1 MEESSIKSV
10 GPDTFQ
16 TDVIEKSEN
25 LPVFVLFWAEQVEPS
40 VQMRNLLA
48 SLIQQYQGKAELVLS
63 DVSQDQSLAQT
74 LRVQGLP
81 SIRVIFKG
89 KIVEQIDGPTEE
101 AHLKGILETLTQSPS
116 DVLKGQLSGFLEEKD
131 WDSALALI
139 KQAIEQEPNN
149 QGFRVELADLLVK
162 KGDTDEAGKVLATIP
177 DDAENVKRP
186 RTRLEF
192 LEESSAMPSADE
204 LHQTEITELN
214 KLEIAYGRAVW
225 LTMEEHY
232 QEALDLCLEILSTDR
247 EFRDDIGRLTMIR
260 IFDLMDKGDEMASV
274 YRRKMFNLMH

>member
-149 QGFRVELADLLVK
+149 QGFRVELADLLVR

-186 RTRLEF
+186 KTRLEF

-204 LHQTEITELN
+204 LHQTEITESN

-247 EFRDDIGRLTMIR
+247 EFRDDIGRLTMVR

>member
-149 QGFRVELADLLVK
+149 QGFRVELADLLVR

-204 LHQTEITELN
+204 LYQTEITDSN

-247 EFRDDIGRLTMIR
+247 EFRDDIGRVTMIR

>member
-1 MEESSIKSV
+1 MEESNIKNV
-10 GPDTFQ
+10 GPDSFQ
-16 TDVIEKSEN
+16 ADVIEKSET

-40 VQMRNLLA
+40 VQMRHILG
-48 SLIQQYQGKAELVLS
+48 SLIQQYRGKAELVLS

-89 KIVEQIDGPTEE
+89 KIVEQIDGPAEE
-101 AHLKGILETLTQSPS
+101 EQLKSILDTLTQSPA
-116 DVLKGQLSGFLEEKD
+116 DVLKSQLDGFLGERD

-149 QGFRVELADLLVK
+149 QGFRVELADLLVR
-162 KGDTDEAGKVLATIP
+162 KGDLADAAKVLAAIP
-177 DDAENVKRP
+177 DDIAGIKRP

-192 LEESSAMPSADE
+192 LEESAGLPSADE
-204 LHQTEITELN
+204 VRKTEATESN
-214 KLEIAYGRAVW
+214 KLELAYKQAVW
-225 LTMEEHY
+225 LIVEEHY
-232 QEALDLCLEILSTDR
+232 QEALDLCLEILITDR
-247 EFRDDIGRLTMIR
+247 EFREDIGRLTMIR
-260 IFDLMDKGDEMASV
+260 IFELMDKGDEIVSA

>member
-1 MEESSIKSV
+1 MEDSNIKSV

-101 AHLKGILETLTQSPS
+101 AHLKGILDTLTQSPS
-116 DVLKGQLSGFLEEKD
+116 DVLKGQLSGFLDEKD

-149 QGFRVELADLLVK
+149 QGFRVELADLLVR
-162 KGDTDEAGKVLATIP
+162 KGDTEEAGKVLAMIP

-192 LEESSAMPSADE
+192 LEESAALPSADE
-204 LHQTEITELN
+204 LQQAEITKSN

-225 LTMEEHY
+225 LTVEEHY

-260 IFDLMDKGDEMASV
+260 IFDLMDKGDEMTSA